1 MKHKITKSVQTLIS
15 ALLFSALVG
24 SRATC
29 QQVEHS
35 SSAPMLSS
43 YFDMIASGN
52 YESAGYFWNRAAQE
66 RSSKFGIQYENVPL
80 KIDCTSPVVNNL
92 RVMKDFLQPP
102 VRRVE
107 DLLDGKYQKLYYS
120 AIVQGEN
127 IEHIYYAQ
135 HDGKYYWLIYP
146 QDIYA
151 GDWPVKESEY
161 FRVHIH
167 PDVEKY
173 CNAIMFEEADRFV
186 AQMGDSLRLTTYDM
200 RHLQSTKIDFYYC
213 AADEQVAQITGQRTR
228 GVYDK
233 ASSDIISSF
242 FPHHH
247 EVVHLL
253 VDYRLRNLPLFAHP
267 LFEEGLAVHY
277 GGRWGKSTESLMPL
291 GIYLYNEGLVSLDSL
306 LSYQSFKNNAEADI
320 AYPLAA
326 LFNRFI
332 LEKIDKEKYF
342 ALYRKLSGSYQ
353 ELSALPVDSVK
364 ARISRALSFSNW
376 DKLVSAFNE
385 YLKTYKANA
394 YVFIPG
400 NSGKGKD
407 LINGKS
413 VVVKNNGDW
422 LEFEFETGAE
432 TKGNLLFGQ
441 IEKSKAAVS
450 AMFSE
455 HYGDEIPFEGFRYG
469 VRFDANEAGLY
480 DYSTNLLLA
489 KYIAGV
495 DPSEKYINHQSHK
508 VTFRIRKSLTNGVLP
523 SETGYKFLNH

>member
-1 MKHKITKSVQTLIS
+1 MKNRSTDLIKTLFCAIVI
-15 ALLFSALVG
+15 LLLSG
-24 SRATC
+24 SRANC
-29 QQVEHS
+29 QEEERV
-35 SSAPMLSS
+35 SSAPMLGS
-43 YFDMIASGN
+43 YFDMIVSGN
-52 YESAGYFWNRAAQE
+52 YESASFFWNRAAQD
-66 RSSKFGIQYENVPL
+66 RSTKFGIEYENVPL

-92 RVMKDFLQPP
+92 NVMKDYLQPP
-102 VRRVE
+102 VKRVE
-107 DLLDGKYQKLYYS
+107 DLFNGKYQKLIFS
-120 AIVQGEN
+120 AIVKGEN
-127 IEHIYYAQ
+127 IEHNYFAQ
-135 HDGKYYWLIYP
+135 YDGKYFWLTYP
-146 QDIYA
+146 QDIYSV
-151 GDWPVKESEY
+151 GWSVKESEY

-173 CNAIMFEEADRFV
+173 LTGLMFEEADRFV
-186 AQMGDSLRLTTYDM
+186 ERMGDSLGLTIYDM

-213 AADEQVAQITGQRTR
+213 ASDEIVAQMTGQRTR
-228 GVYDK
+228 GIYDK

-306 LSYQSFKNNAEADI
+306 VSYNSFKNNAEADI

-353 ELSALPVDSVK
+353 ELSSLPADSVK
-364 ARISRALSFSNW
+364 QRISRALSFGDW
-376 DKLVSAFNE
+376 DQLVSAFNE
-385 YLKTYKANA
+385 FLKTYKANE
-394 YVFIPG
+394 YVIMPG
-400 NSGKGKD
+400 NSGKGKE
-407 LINGKS
+407 LISDKGF
-413 VVVKNNGDW
+413 VVKNNGEW
-422 LEFEFETGAE
+422 LEFEFDAGTE

-441 IEKSKAAVS
+441 IDSSRAAIS
-450 AMFSE
+450 AMFIE
-455 HYGDEIPFEGFRYG
+455 QYRNEIPFEGYRYG

-480 DYSTNLLLA
+480 DYATNTLLA

-495 DPSEKYINHQSHK
+495 DPSEAYINPDSHK
-508 VTFRIRKSLTNGVLP
+508 VLFRVRKNLTNGVLP
-523 SETGYKFLNH
+523 SETGCKYLNH